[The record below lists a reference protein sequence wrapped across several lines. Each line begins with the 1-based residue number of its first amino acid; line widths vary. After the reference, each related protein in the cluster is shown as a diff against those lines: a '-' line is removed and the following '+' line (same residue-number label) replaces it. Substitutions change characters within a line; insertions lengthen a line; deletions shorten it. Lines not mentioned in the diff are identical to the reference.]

1 MQYLRTQIND
11 STFYFSE
18 TICDNCSDIIFDDR
32 TNPHEVELCAGVNI
46 SITIAAPPI
55 FNVSYDYQGA
65 TLRLNGSNLRCDSKC
80 CPIGNVGVPSVIYHC
95 GNMQE
100 TDSGLYYGHNL
111 ISCARDNPLE
121 WCTQNVSVKI
131 KNCSNDINGSSLSTT
146 VIQPSTHSIYVNA
159 STEFLSK

>member
-1 MQYLRTQIND
+1 MQYLPRHFNN
-11 STFYFSE
+11 STFYFLE

-55 FNVSYDYQGA
+55 FENYYGA
-65 TLRLNGSNLRCDSKC
+65 TLRLNGSSSVLDGKC
-80 CPIGNVGVPSVIYHC
+80 YTIGNVLVPSIIYHC
-95 GNMQE
+95 GNVQE

-111 ISCARDNPLE
+111 ISCTGDNTLE

-131 KNCSNDINGSSLSTT
+131 KNCSNDINDTSLPTT
-146 VIQPSTHSIYVNA
+146 VVQPSTHSIYVNA
-159 STEFLSK
+159 STESLSK